1 MPIDEDAM
9 SPSSQ
14 WADLAIE
21 PEMELSQSGTLIAA
35 AVRRPER
42 EHWWTGTC
50 GGREVLA
57 LALPLI
63 ISTLSFALMHF
74 CNRLFLTWHSTLS
87 VAAVIQSG
95 ALSWVFYSFPL
106 GLAMFVTTFVAQY
119 HGAGQF
125 RNIGRIVWQAIWIG
139 LAGIPFFVLA
149 GWNLPQL
156 FAWLGHSP
164 AMLHEERIYF
174 HIVLFGLGT
183 ATIAEALTAYF
194 VGIGRTRVVMVVN
207 GSASLLNALLDYILI
222 FGMGWIPEMGIAGA
236 AWATTISIWFK
247 LLVYIVLCVRS
258 PDVPRHGLWQGRK
271 FDFHLT
277 GRFLRF
283 GAPQGFHF
291 LLEGAAITLFIMLMG
306 AISERA
312 SAATA
317 IAFSANLVAFV
328 PIMGLGTAVTTLVGR
343 EIGKRRVWLAQRTTQ
358 VALTMGIAYASVFA
372 ILYFAA
378 PVLFV
383 GMHEAI
389 DGLVKP
395 EVQTA
400 RWMLKFVAAYCIFDA
415 IQLLFQAAL
424 KGAGDTT
431 FIMLTTIVLST
442 LFVISGVFGS
452 RLFSTELSKILWWWW
467 MLTAWIVG
475 LSIAFGWRYAIGKW
489 KSMTV
494 IEREVLAKSG
504 GVSHNEGVA

>member
-1 MPIDEDAM
+1 M
-9 SPSSQ
+9 
-14 WADLAIE
+14 
-21 PEMELSQSGTLIAA
+21 T
-35 AVRRPER
+35 
-42 EHWWTGTC
+42 
-50 GGREVLA
+50 

-63 ISTLSFALMHF
+63 VSTLSFALMHF

-87 VAAVIQSG
+87 VAAVVQAG

-106 GLAMFVTTFVAQY
+106 GVAMFATTFVAQY
-119 HGAGQF
+119 HGAGQLL
-125 RNIGRIVWQAIWIG
+125 NIGRIVWQAIWIG
-139 LAGIPFFVLA
+139 LLCVPLFALT
-149 GWNLPQL
+149 GWNLPYI
-156 FAWLGHSP
+156 FAWLGHAP
-164 AMLHEERIYF
+164 GMVREEQTYF

-207 GSASLLNALLDYILI
+207 GSASVLNALLDYVLI
-222 FGMGWIPEMGIAGA
+222 FGFGWIPSLGIAGA
-236 AWATTISIWFK
+236 AWATTISIWCK
-247 LLVYIVLCVRS
+247 LLVYILLCAKS
-258 PDVPRHGLWQGRK
+258 PDARRHGLWTGRR
-271 FDFHLT
+271 FDVGLT
-277 GRFLRF
+277 RRFLRF

-343 EIGKRRVWLAQRTTQ
+343 EIGRNRIALAERATR
-358 VALTMGIAYASVFA
+358 VALTLGIVYASVFSL
-372 ILYFAA
+372 LYLLA

-383 GMHEAI
+383 GMHEAL

-395 EVQTA
+395 EVETA
-400 RWMLKFVAAYCIFDA
+400 RWMLKFVAAYCVFDA

-442 LFVISGVFGS
+442 LFVVGGIFGANQYA
-452 RLFSTELSKILWWWW
+452 TELPKILWWWW

-475 LSIAFGWRYAIGKW
+475 LSLVFGWRFAVGKW

-494 IEREVLAKSG
+494 IERDFVDNQPATSIAGAGSTVTPGFLD
-504 GVSHNEGVA
+504 